1 MNKKVEIERMIMI
14 SNEFYKLTGI
24 ADKSPK
30 EINAFE
36 LIPITANCTFSIELA
51 LKSLYYINNTDKAT
65 GHKIKDLYNL
75 TKAYG
80 LENFLLKDFSI
91 NEINKI
97 LDQLDN
103 AFVEFRYL
111 YGQNKTLTI
120 SRTFL
125 KHFTSYINFYCND
138 YIKKNLK

>member
-1 MNKKVEIERMIMI
+1 MNKDVEIKRMMML
-14 SNEFYKLTGI
+14 SNEFYKITGI
-24 ADKSPK
+24 ANKSPK

-36 LIPITANCTFSIELA
+36 LIPITTNCAFSIELA
-51 LKSLYYINNTDKAT
+51 LKSLYYINNINKAT

-111 YGQNKTLTI
+111 YEQNKTLII

-125 KHFTSYINFYCND
+125 KDFTSYINFYCNN
-138 YIKKNLK
+138 YIKNI